1 MTCMSCVDA
10 AQELPSVNKLQAPT
24 ATFLHALT
32 KSIDMACHAPRA
44 PSPLWRFVVCHR
56 YLQCCDAQTEGAKTA
71 RLLETVRGSAG
82 THAGQLNL
90 KLLHLCA
97 QSRPGDSFLG
107 MGMTIPE
114 DATRIIK
121 MMEAV
126 TIEELGNDEEYA
138 DIVEDMRDE
147 SNKVSRRVQALAAAC
162 WRT

>member
-1 MTCMSCVDA
+1 MSCLPPQGQQPAGPHLCSVLVILHQDPEQSHA
-10 AQELPSVNKLQAPT
+10 VACPHARPVSTGCAQ
-24 ATFLHALT
+24 
-32 KSIDMACHAPRA
+32 PR
-44 PSPLWRFVVCHR
+44 PLI
-56 YLQCCDAQTEGAKTA
+56 G
-71 RLLETVRGSAG
+71 
-82 THAGQLNL
+82 
-90 KLLHLCA
+90 CA

-147 SNKVSRRVQALAAAC
+147 SNKVQLLHC
-162 WRT
+162 QLLQHC